1 MHRAMAIAW
10 LSVAGAMGQTAD
22 SLWNG
27 LQTAQWLAD
36 SNARRH
42 DPACRASIPTQDFRF
57 GVPAWCRVCV
67 KETDELTTSSAYFS
81 FEEGG
86 SAVCRMTQ
94 FRATTR
100 ELSGEDA
107 KRLYDQLLERLEKRY
122 GPGRDPG
129 RVNEWGSG
137 YWRFLR
143 QWDSGELR
151 IQLFI
156 DEPFWQAPPGVRQPP
171 RVEILARHKRL
182 VEAVQADEQARW
194 ERWDYARW
202 LRDRLNLVL
211 VPEVAPVLPKIG
223 TLLGVEDTR
232 SLDPGTL
239 RSHIEILHRLLETA
253 PEERKPVYLL
263 AIDRLAEQLAFH
275 LRAPPDTTRQTVTS
289 AKLRYEYSHLGS
301 CWVYTHDLLRRV
313 WAEYPETRWGRQA
326 FLLLQASG
334 WDFGCCCPKDP
345 ALFPRVI
352 QRGEEYLA
360 KHPKTEYRAELE
372 FMLAAAYETWWSLA
386 LAPPDDV
393 YVTKSYSAGAAQARQ
408 KAITHYEAVVAIAAE
423 ARMTLYAKRHLPN
436 LKVGADTNQ
445 RWYYCIYD

>member
-1 MHRAMAIAW
+1 MHRVMALAW

-36 SNARRH
+36 SSVQQR
-42 DPACRASIPTQDFRF
+42 DPACRAYIRTSDFRF
-57 GVPAWCRVCV
+57 GLPVWCRICV
-67 KETDELTTSSAYFS
+67 KEAAELTTSSAYFA
-81 FEEGG
+81 FDEGG

-100 ELSGEDA
+100 ELSGDDA
-107 KRLYDQLLERLEKRY
+107 KRLYDALLERLEKRY

-129 RVNEWGSG
+129 RVHEQGSA

-143 QWDSGELR
+143 QWDAGELQ

-156 DEPFWQAPPGVRQPP
+156 NEPRWQA
-171 RVEILARHKRL
+171 EILARHKRL
-182 VEAVQADEQARW
+182 VEAIQTDERARW
-194 ERWDYARW
+194 QRWEYARS
-202 LRDRLNLVL
+202 LRDRFDVVL

-223 TLLGVEDTR
+223 SLLQVEEAR
-232 SLDPGTL
+232 NLDAGTL
-239 RSHIEILHRLLETA
+239 RSHIEILQRLLVTA
-253 PEERKPVYLL
+253 PEDRKPVYLL
-263 AIDRLAEQLAFH
+263 AIDRLAEQLALH
-275 LRAPPDTTRQTVTS
+275 LRAPAEGPPRTETS

-301 CWVYTHDLLRRV
+301 CWVYTHNLLRRV

-334 WDFGCCCPKDP
+334 WYFGCCCPKDP
-345 ALFPRVI
+345 ALFASVI
-352 QRGEEYLA
+352 QRGEEFLS
-360 KHPKTEYRAELE
+360 KHPGTEHGADLE
-372 FMLAAAYETWWSLA
+372 FMLATAYETWWSLS
-386 LAPPDDV
+386 LAPADDI
-393 YVTKSYSAGAAQARQ
+393 YVTRNYSAGAALARQ
-408 KAITHYEAVVAIAAE
+408 KAIAHYEAVVAKAAD

-436 LKVGADTNQ
+436 LKVGADTSQ